1 MQNNPLAVI
10 AIILVSIYVIK
21 LWLDD
26 LRAMRSGKP
35 HPKALPGATPT
46 SWTAVGIAALG
57 ATLILAGETI
67 GEIQLGLAEQQS
79 NMTVLFAAYT
89 LCAAVV
95 EEIVFRGY
103 IVVENRG
110 TAVKWMAVLGASI
123 LFAALHPFLW
133 DWREGR
139 ILWTLGAK
147 GWFSTVVV
155 LLSSVW
161 FYTVRFARFNPS
173 GSLLPCFAAHLTKN
187 VGVIA
192 IKAIQGHLIGLY

>member
-1 MQNNPLAVI
+1 MQNNPLAII
-10 AIILVSIYVIK
+10 AIILVSVYVIK

-35 HPKALPGATPT
+35 QPRALPGATPT
-46 SWTAVGIAALG
+46 SWAAVGIAALG
-57 ATLILAGETI
+57 ASLILAGETI

-95 EEIVFRGY
+95 EEVVFRGY

-110 TAVKWMAVLGASI
+110 SAVKWVAVLGASI

-133 DWREGR
+133 DWKEGH
-139 ILWTLGAK
+139 ILWTLDAK
-147 GWFSTVVV
+147 GWFSTVAV

-187 VGVIA
+187 IGVIA